1 MSVRYKL
8 APSVPGL
15 AAISGENDKHLRY
28 PASKGRSVTPC
39 SLETWGRLGPS
50 LTRFLDSLS
59 ASAQRRDVA
68 HSLPRGLYLQRWLTM
83 LSCTLNKCVSR
94 AIFDSLHCST
104 PPPFNSVDP
113 SSFLSAEHVS
123 STLAEADGP
132 YGMRLFP
139 FTGGFQRSPLTHP
152 AYLPPNA
159 THTTTN
165 ATSPLTMPPLTAA
178 TSPTAGSTD
187 VCEPPLACQHPNT
200 GLTETCSRSLPSLPH
215 QATHSPEVRS
225 DVAVC
230 MPVPQHRVD

>member
-50 LTRFLDSLS
+50 LTRFLDSLA

-104 PPPFNSVDP
+104 PPPFNNVDP
-113 SSFLSAEHVS
+113 SSFLSAEHIS

-132 YGMRLFP
+132 YGMRLLP

-152 AYLPPNA
+152 DYLPVPSSLPTISA
-159 THTTTN
+159 P
-165 ATSPLTMPPLTAA
+165 PLPPLT
-178 TSPTAGSTD
+178 
-187 VCEPPLACQHPNT
+187 PLPF
-200 GLTETCSRSLPSLPH
+200 PH
-215 QATHSPEVRS
+215 LATHSPEVMLG
-225 DVAVC
+225 DVVS
-230 MPVPQHRVD
+230 MPVPQYGVD